1 MEKILVSYGEI
12 LDKVSIL
19 IIKNQKINDKTKLL
33 NVKKELNILQTVFQ
47 SIVKNNQNIQNLY
60 NQLIDIN
67 TKLWDT
73 EDSIRAK
80 EKKQLFDNE
89 FINLARSVYIL
100 NDKRAK
106 IKKEI
111 NTISG
116 SELIEEKSYTE
127 Y

>member
-1 MEKILVSYGEI
+1 MKKILVSHGEI

-19 IIKNQKINDKTKLL
+19 IIKNQKIYNKTQLL
-33 NVKKELNILQTVFQ
+33 NIKKEFNILQPVFQ
-47 SIVKNNQNIQNLY
+47 LIVENNQNIQNLY

>member
-1 MEKILVSYGEI
+1 MKKILVSHGEI

-33 NVKKELNILQTVFQ
+33 NVKKELKILQTVFQ
-47 SIVKNNQNIQNLY
+47 SIVNNNQNIQNLY
-60 NQLIDIN
+60 NQLIEIN

-73 EDSIRAK
+73 EDDIRAK
-80 EKKQLFDNE
+80 EKEQVFDNE
-89 FINLARSVYIL
+89 FIKLARSVYML

-116 SELIEEKSYTE
+116 SELIEEKSYIE

>member
-1 MEKILVSYGEI
+1 MKKILVSHGEI

-19 IIKNQKINDKTKLL
+19 IIKNQKIYNKTQLL
-33 NVKKELNILQTVFQ
+33 NIKKEFNILQPVFQ
-47 SIVKNNQNIQNLY
+47 LIVENNQNIQNLY

-100 NDKRAK
+100 NDKTAK

>member
-1 MEKILVSYGEI
+1 MEKILVSHGEI

-19 IIKNQKINDKTKLL
+19 IIKKQKINDKNKLL

-47 SIVKNNQNIQNLY
+47 SIVKNNHNIQNLY
-60 NQLIDIN
+60 NQLVDIN

-73 EDSIRAK
+73 EDGIRAK
-80 EKKQLFDNE
+80 EKQQLFDNE
-89 FINLARSVYIL
+89 FINLARSVYML

-111 NTISG
+111 NTISD
-116 SELIEEKSYTE
+116 SELTEEKSYTE

>member
-19 IIKNQKINDKTKLL
+19 IIKKQKINDKNKLL

-47 SIVKNNQNIQNLY
+47 SIVKNNHNIQNLY
-60 NQLIDIN
+60 NQLVDIN

-73 EDSIRAK
+73 EDGIRAK
-80 EKKQLFDNE
+80 EKQQLFDNE
-89 FINLARSVYIL
+89 FINLARSVYML

-116 SELIEEKSYTE
+116 SELTEEKSYTE

>member
-1 MEKILVSYGEI
+1 MKKILVSHGEI

-19 IIKNQKINDKTKLL
+19 IIYNKTQLINI
-33 NVKKELNILQTVFQ
+33 KKEFNILQPVFQ
-47 SIVKNNQNIQNLY
+47 LIVENNQNIQNLY